1 MITFLDGVPQPVQ
14 PRFRLTGPDTRLARR
29 PSEQAAGG
37 GDGVQTLP
45 AQGREEGP
53 GA

>member
-1 MITFLDGVPQPVQ
+1 MQMATFLDGVPPPAQ
-14 PRFRLTGPDTRLARR
+14 PRFWLTQGARR
-29 PSEQAAGG
+29 ASEQAAGG
-37 GDGVQTLP
+37 GDGVKTLP

>member
-14 PRFRLTGPDTRLARR
+14 PRFWLTGPDTRLARR